1 MRIDAHQ
8 HYWRLDRG
16 DYGWLTPDA
25 GILYRDY
32 GPSDLAPHLR
42 SRGIG
47 ATVAVQ
53 AAPTVA
59 ETEYLLTLC
68 AGEPT
73 LAGVV
78 GWVDPEADDFEA
90 TLVRL
95 KRSPYFLGIRPMLQ
109 DLEDDAYIVRP
120 KVLESLRTLVRHDL
134 ALDLLV
140 RPRQLPH
147 AAAMLAAVPG
157 LRAVVDH
164 IAKPDIAAG
173 ITEPWRSD
181 LAAVAAYPNVYC
193 KLSGMVTEADHRA
206 WRREHLEPYIREV
219 CRLFG
224 PQRVMFGS
232 DWPVCLLAAS
242 YDEVAAALEASL
254 PPEWTEADR
263 AAVFGANAAA
273 FYRIGNSKLPEVA
286 S

>member
-8 HYWRLDRG
+8 HYWRPERG
-16 DYGWLTPDA
+16 DYGWLTPNA
-25 GILYRDY
+25 GVLYRDY

-42 SRGIG
+42 THRID
-47 ATVAVQ
+47 ATVVVQ

-59 ETEYLLTLC
+59 ETEYLLSLC

-78 GWVDPEADDFEA
+78 GWIDPEADDFET

-95 KRSPYFLGIRPMLQ
+95 KQSPYFLGIRPMLQ
-109 DLEDDAYIVRP
+109 DLEDDAFIVRP
-120 KVLESLRTLVRHDL
+120 KVLESLRTLARHDL

-140 RPRQLPH
+140 RPRHLPH
-147 AAAMLAAVPG
+147 AAALLAAVPG

-164 IAKPDIAAG
+164 IAKPGIAEGAF
-173 ITEPWRSD
+173 EPWRSD
-181 LAAVAAYPNVYC
+181 LAAVAAFPNVYC
-193 KLSGMVTEADHRA
+193 KLSGMVTEADHSH
-206 WRREHLEPYIREV
+206 WRREHLEPYIREA
-219 CRLFG
+219 CLLFG
-224 PQRVMFGS
+224 PQRVLFGS

-242 YDEVAAALEASL
+242 YDRVVEALEASL
-254 PPEWTEADR
+254 PPEWTDEEK

-273 FYRIGNSKLPEVA
+273 FYRIGNF
-286 S
+286 

>member
-16 DYGWLTPDA
+16 DYGWLTPET
-25 GILYRDY
+25 GVLYRDY
-32 GPSDLAPHLR
+32 GPSDLAPQLR
-42 SRGIG
+42 RHSIG
-47 ATVAVQ
+47 ATVVVQ
-53 AAPTVA
+53 AAPTVE
-59 ETEYLLTLC
+59 ETEYLLSLC
-68 AGEPT
+68 GGEPT

-78 GWVDPEADDFEA
+78 GWIDPEADEFEA
-90 TLVRL
+90 TLLRL
-95 KRSPYFLGIRPMLQ
+95 RRSPHFFGIRPMLQ

-120 KVLESLRTLVRHDL
+120 KVLAALRLLVRHG
-134 ALDLLV
+134 ATLDLLV

-147 AAAMLAAVPG
+147 AAAMLGKVPG

-164 IAKPDIAAG
+164 IAKPDIAARAF
-173 ITEPWRSD
+173 EPWRTG

-193 KLSGMVTEADHRA
+193 KLSGMVTEADHRH
-206 WRREHLEPYIREV
+206 WRREHLEPYIREA

-242 YDEVAAALEASL
+242 YGQVVDALAASL
-254 PPEWTEADR
+254 PPEWTDEEKEG
-263 AAVFGANAAA
+263 VFGANAAA
-273 FYRIGNSKLPEVA
+273 FYGIGTPKG
-286 S
+286 